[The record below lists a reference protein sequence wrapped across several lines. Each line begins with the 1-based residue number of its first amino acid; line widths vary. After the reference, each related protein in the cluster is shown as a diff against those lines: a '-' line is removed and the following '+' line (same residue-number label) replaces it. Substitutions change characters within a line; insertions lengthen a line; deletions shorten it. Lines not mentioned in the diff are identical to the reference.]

1 MFTSIGEVGVFERIF
16 TGPARWRYT
25 VAMTDRDRAFENCY
39 TLAAKVDDSPALA
52 DDFKV
57 FAYEALKKIFQ
68 VKRSKEKKLL
78 RKVLLK
84 AATQAIEGYY
94 VAVDGRECLKHQ
106 GVQCDDGPSPQKKLR
121 LKKVIAPSSSC
132 VAAAAPTAEISKV
145 VPRGMLTKDVYRPE
159 RKSPPKVTSNLRGMM
174 SLGKQ
179 VSSPVRSPNKK
190 SVWLV

>member
-1 MFTSIGEVGVFERIF
+1 MFVLIKVPLGGAWGVGGPISSHPLHFLYQREPTPTLLSCRLRWSELIGDWEPSASGRH
-16 TGPARWRYT
+16 
-25 VAMTDRDRAFENCY
+25 
-39 TLAAKVDDSPALA
+39 
-52 DDFKV
+52 
-57 FAYEALKKIFQ
+57 
-68 VKRSKEKKLL
+68 
-78 RKVLLK
+78 
-84 AATQAIEGYY
+84 
-94 VAVDGRECLKHQ
+94 RECLKHQ